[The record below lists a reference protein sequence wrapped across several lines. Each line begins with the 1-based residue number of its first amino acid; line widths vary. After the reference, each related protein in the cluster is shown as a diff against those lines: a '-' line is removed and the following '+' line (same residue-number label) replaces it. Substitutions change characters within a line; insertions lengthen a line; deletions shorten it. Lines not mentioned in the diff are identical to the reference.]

1 MKLGILVNTD
11 RHLDHVLEIVRVA
24 LGKSHEVMVFAMD
37 DGIHLLSDP
46 SFCGLARTDNLSMS
60 ICRHSAERLGIE
72 TENLA
77 EGIRAGSQL
86 ENALMAHDADRVI
99 VL

>member
-11 RHLDHVLEIVRVA
+11 RHLDHVLGIVRAAV
-24 LGKSHEVMVFAMD
+24 GKNHSVTVFAMD

-46 SFCGLARTDNLSMS
+46 SFSGLSGDDNVSMN
-60 ICRHSAERLGIE
+60 ICRHSAERLGVE

-77 EGIRAGSQL
+77 EGIGAGSQL
-86 ENALMAHDADRVI
+86 ENALMAHEADRVI

>member
-11 RHLDHVLEIVRVA
+11 RHLDQVLGIIRAAVS
-24 LGKSHEVMVFAMD
+24 KSHEVTVFAMD
-37 DGIHLLSDP
+37 DGLRLLSDP
-46 SFCGLARTDNLSMS
+46 SFSGLAGTDNVSMS
-60 ICRHSAERLGIE
+60 ICRHSAERLEIE

-77 EGIRAGSQL
+77 EGITAGSQF
-86 ENALMAHDADRVI
+86 ENALMAHDADRMI

>member
-11 RHLDHVLEIVRVA
+11 RHLDHVLGIVRAAVS
-24 LGKSHEVMVFAMD
+24 KNHEVMVFAMD

-46 SFCGLARTDNLSMS
+46 SFSGLAGTDNVSMG

-77 EGIRAGSQL
+77 EGITVGSQI
-86 ENALMAHDADRVI
+86 ENALMVHDADRVI
-99 VL
+99 IL

>member
-1 MKLGILVNTD
+1 MKLGIIVNTD
-11 RHLDHVLEIVRVA
+11 RHLDHVLGIIRAA
-24 LGKSHEVMVFAMD
+24 LSKNHEVSIFAMD
-37 DGIHLLSDP
+37 DSIHLLSDP
-46 SFCGLARTDNLSMS
+46 SFSGLTETDNVSMS

-77 EGIRAGSQL
+77 EGIKAGSQW

>member
-11 RHLDHVLEIVRVA
+11 RHLDHVLGIVRAAVS
-24 LGKSHEVMVFAMD
+24 KNHEVTVFAMD
-37 DGIHLLSDP
+37 AGIHLLSDP
-46 SFCGLARTDNLSMS
+46 SFSGLAGESNISVSL
-60 ICRHSAERLGIE
+60 CRHSAERLGVE

-77 EGIRAGSQL
+77 EGIGAGSQL
-86 ENALMAHDADRVI
+86 ENALMAHEADRVI

>member
-11 RHLDHVLEIVRVA
+11 RHLDHVLGIIRAA
-24 LGKSHEVMVFAMD
+24 LSKNHEVMVFAMD
-37 DGIHLLSDP
+37 DGIRLLSDP
-46 SFCGLARTDNLSMS
+46 SFSGLAGDDNISMS
-60 ICRHSAERLGIE
+60 FCRHSAEHLEIE

-86 ENALMAHDADRVI
+86 ENALMVHDADRVI